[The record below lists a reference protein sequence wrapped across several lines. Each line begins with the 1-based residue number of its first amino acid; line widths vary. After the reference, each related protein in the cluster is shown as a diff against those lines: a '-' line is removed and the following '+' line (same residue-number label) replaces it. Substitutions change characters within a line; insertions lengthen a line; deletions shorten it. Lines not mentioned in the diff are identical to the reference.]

1 MQQQKPR
8 LVVRVRVRAPAE
20 PEDVAWLEGLAT
32 RLLRMTDAE
41 FEAFEA
47 LPPAERFRRVGS

>member
-8 LVVRVRVRAPAE
+8 LVVRVRLREPAK
-20 PEDVAWLEGLAT
+20 PEDVAWLETFASK
-32 RLLRMTDAE
+32 LLRMTDAE

-47 LPPAERFRRVGS
+47 LPAEERFRRVGT